1 MKKTFIALF
10 VSIFLFQ
17 STGLA
22 YDATFSDVSGSHAN
36 FVAIEYLVSNGTLAG
51 YSDGTFK
58 PAQTINRAELMKI
71 LVAGQGI
78 DPDVNTYKNCFSDVT
93 TDWYA
98 KYVCYAH
105 AQGWVDG
112 YSDSSFKPAQTVNR
126 AEAAKMVMNAYGF
139 TQATVESQATS
150 SFMFTDVSSS
160 DWFYGYVMALV
171 DLDVVDREDGTSY
184 NPADGMNRGGTAE
197 IIFRSQ
203 VLKDSG
209 ESVYSPTVR
218 DSFLVDAGMCDLI
231 GQCTS
236 GSAGQ
241 TVSMNV
247 ANYSF
252 TPGTI
257 TATAGEA
264 ITINF
269 GTVSG
274 THIFDIDE
282 LNVHQSITAGGSVTF
297 MAPSTP
303 GTYTYYC
310 SVGSHRSMGMEGTLV
325 VN

>member
-17 STGLA
+17 ATGFA
-22 YDATFSDVSGSHAN
+22 YDATFSDVSSSHTN
-36 FVAIEYLVSNGTLAG
+36 FVAIEYLVSNGTLQG

-58 PAQTINRAELMKI
+58 PSQTINRAELMKI
-71 LVAGQGI
+71 LVAGQGF
-78 DPDVNTYKNCFSDVT
+78 DPVSSYSNCFTDVG

-98 KYVCYAH
+98 KYVCYAKE
-105 AQGWVDG
+105 QGWVSG
-112 YSDSSFKPAQTVNR
+112 YSDGSFKPDQTVNR

-171 DLDVVDREDGTSY
+171 DLDVVDREDGTNY
-184 NPADGMNRGGTAE
+184 RPADGMNRSGTAE

-218 DSFLVDAGMCDLI
+218 DIFLMSAGMCDLV
-231 GQCTS
+231 GQCDS

-241 TVSMNV
+241 TISMNV

-274 THIFDIDE
+274 THILNIDE

-310 SVGSHRSMGMEGTLV
+310 SVGSHRSMGMEGVLTV
-325 VN
+325 E